1 MSINAWC
8 MNVNPFIRAEVD
20 KFCEEIGIEN
30 LGFGIWHGKFGIKV
44 KTPHGIEIA
53 ESGDYI
59 IKDDKG
65 YYVVTAERYEKE
77 FKQV

>member
-1 MSINAWC
+1 M
-8 MNVNPFIRAEVD
+8 
-20 KFCEEIGIEN
+20 
-30 LGFGIWHGKFGIKV
+30 GIKV
-44 KTPHGIEIA
+44 WTPHGIEIA